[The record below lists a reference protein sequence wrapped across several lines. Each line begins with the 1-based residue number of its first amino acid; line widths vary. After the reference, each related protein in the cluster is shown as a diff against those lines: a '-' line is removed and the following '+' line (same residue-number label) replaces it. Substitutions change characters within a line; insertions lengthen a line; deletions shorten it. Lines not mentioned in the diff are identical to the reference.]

1 MDYLDFRISL
11 TAFCRYIFL
20 HVIWMDCCFSSLIRL
35 SKYFSSLFMS
45 HWGINFSGIRWMME
59 NAMSS
64 SLLCSLWKNSLIWLR
79 SLISISMII
88 TPFFICI
95 HLYDTFQTE
104 NIQYLGQKII
114 QLFFQYKGKFIEFLC
129 IYK

>member
-1 MDYLDFRISL
+1 MVFDFYVYCDQLQSL
-11 TAFCRYIFL
+11 
-20 HVIWMDCCFSSLIRL
+20 
-35 SKYFSSLFMS
+35 
-45 HWGINFSGIRWMME
+45 
-59 NAMSS
+59 
-64 SLLCSLWKNSLIWLR
+64 
-79 SLISISMII
+79 
-88 TPFFICI
+88 ICI